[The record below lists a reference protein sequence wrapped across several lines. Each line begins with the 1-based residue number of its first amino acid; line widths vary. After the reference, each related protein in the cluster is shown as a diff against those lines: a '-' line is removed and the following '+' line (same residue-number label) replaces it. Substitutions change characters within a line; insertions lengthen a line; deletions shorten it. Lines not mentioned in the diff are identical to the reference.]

1 MYIGVTGELAK
12 LSSPSEV
19 DSFISVLYQALHQE
33 RVKLQRFRP
42 LSRWI
47 VLYLYGSKLFVLVDI
62 KFPSPLEVNRF
73 ISLKS
78 LTMLEPLAFP
88 SPLEVDRF
96 ISNVRTV
103 Y

>member
-33 RVKLQRFRP
+33 RVKLSRFRP
-42 LSRWI
+42 SRCE
-47 VLYLYGSKLFVLVDI
+47 VLYLYGSKLFVLVI
-62 KFPSPLEVNRF
+62 KFVPLEVNRF

-78 LTMLEPLAFP
+78 LTMLEPLAFRP
-88 SPLEVDRF
+88 SRGG
-96 ISNVRTV
+96 
-103 Y
+103 